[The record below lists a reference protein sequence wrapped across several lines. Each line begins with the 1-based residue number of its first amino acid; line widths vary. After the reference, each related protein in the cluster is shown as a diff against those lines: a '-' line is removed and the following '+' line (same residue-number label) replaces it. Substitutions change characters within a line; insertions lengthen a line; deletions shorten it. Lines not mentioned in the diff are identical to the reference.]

1 MLKIQNQTLVIIVV
15 VCVTMIAPISKIF
28 VDVLSLMV
36 NACVMNQSKGY
47 WLLIDALFV
56 AITMS

>member
-1 MLKIQNQTLVIIVV
+1 MLETQNQTLVAIVV

-28 VDVLSLMV
+28 VDVLSPMV

-47 WLLIDALFV
+47 WLLIDALFE
-56 AITMS
+56 AIP